1 MDMLLKYANFEDIIS
16 AFELV
21 YEFHLEEDKNSTL
34 FSLYD
39 VLAFLNFG
47 CIKETDNVITI
58 TSQYELITWTIAYI
72 YKPHKLVTYILDQA
86 REINIDRCYSMKQIL
101 WGYHCTEPKVS
112 IVEKDSNNTLSK
124 DTTNDTSKDK
134 STNAANDVNNDEK
147 RDFSEDVKK
156 IILRIQTLI
165 F

>member
-47 CIKETDNVITI
+47 CIKETGNVITI
-58 TSQYELITWTIAYI
+58 TSQYELITWTIAYL

-86 REINIDRCYSMKQIL
+86 REINIDRCYR
-101 WGYHCTEPKVS
+101 
-112 IVEKDSNNTLSK
+112 NN
-124 DTTNDTSKDK
+124 
-134 STNAANDVNNDEK
+134 E
-147 RDFSEDVKK
+147 SE
-156 IILRIQTLI
+156 LLYLC
-165 F
+165 